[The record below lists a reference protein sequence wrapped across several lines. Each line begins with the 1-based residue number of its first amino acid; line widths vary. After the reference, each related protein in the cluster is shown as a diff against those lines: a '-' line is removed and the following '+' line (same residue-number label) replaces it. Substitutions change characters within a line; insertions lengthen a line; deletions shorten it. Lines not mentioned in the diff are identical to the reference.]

1 MKLLNTYLIVLL
13 LFFVAC
19 SDKKELEDSAF
30 EIRNIGELSTTEFTV
45 GKIIKL
51 EDAYDDQNSEW
62 YEYYKKYG
70 DRKILISCKAKV
82 KAGIDLNEIKES
94 DIVVKGNSIEIILP
108 KARITSFSMDPSDIH
123 TEMESVTGLR
133 SNFSQEEKNDF
144 LKQGEEQIREE
155 LITTGILEEATNN
168 AEVFVTDFYK
178 QLGFE
183 KVIIKE
189 STTND

>member
-1 MKLLNTYLIVLL
+1 MKVLNTCLIVLL

-19 SDKKELEDSAF
+19 SDDKELEDSAF

-94 DIVVKGNSIEIILP
+94 DIVVKGNSIEITLP